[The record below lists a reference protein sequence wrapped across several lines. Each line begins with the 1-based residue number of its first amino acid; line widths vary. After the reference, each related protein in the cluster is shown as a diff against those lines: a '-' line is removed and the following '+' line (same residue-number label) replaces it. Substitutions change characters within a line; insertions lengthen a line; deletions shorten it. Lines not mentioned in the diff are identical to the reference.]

1 MKMGKKVKILKNLDK
16 TLKFILVGTS
26 HPGNI
31 GASARALKNMGF
43 QNLELVSPVNFPDE
57 SAIYRAKAAEDLLK
71 NVVLHKDLY
80 SAVKDCHMVIGA
92 SARNRK
98 IPWPA
103 ATPRELPRKILE
115 KTSKEQKVAIIF
127 GREDRGLTNEELGLC
142 SLHVCIPTSSVYS
155 SLNLSHA
162 VQIIAYEIRV
172 YFLDKFKPHSIEER
186 DVPLAEIEEVERL
199 IEHFDDLMK
208 EINFYDE
215 NNPRQLLR
223 RVRRFFKR
231 SNIDHME
238 ANIFRGVF
246 SSIQKKINKNK

>member
-1 MKMGKKVKILKNLDK
+1 MKMGKIEKTLKNLDK

-103 ATPRELPRKILE
+103 VTPRELPKKILE

-127 GREDRGLTNEELGLC
+127 GREDHGLTNEELGLC
-142 SLHVCIPTSSVYS
+142 SLHVCIPTNSVYS

-162 VQIIAYEIRV
+162 VQILAYEIRV
-172 YFLDKFKPHSIEER
+172 YFLDKFKSDSTKQR

-208 EINFYDE
+208 EVNFYDE

-246 SSIQKKINKNK
+246 SSIQKKINKKK